1 MWDVILPI
9 DFHSYFSDG
18 EIAPPSRWLLTII
31 NHIITININHYQQY
45 INHILTIYY
54 DFFYVNWEVNELD
67 IVHFP
72 LRKL

>member
-1 MWDVILPI
+1 M
-9 DFHSYFSDG
+9 
-18 EIAPPSRWLLTII
+18 I

-54 DFFYVNWEVNELD
+54 DFFFNVNWEVNELD